1 MVKNT
6 YVWYVGYGSNLF
18 SERFICYIKG
28 RRFLWGGSLVN
39 GCKDK
44 TLPIENKPVIISHGL
59 FFAKSSSS
67 WNNGG
72 VAFVTTNRD
81 ESMHTYRRMWKV
93 TEEQFS
99 EIWDQEGRVWYNEK
113 IDLGRDDEGVPIWTI
128 TSKDELNSSKP
139 SDNYL
144 KTIIAGLK
152 ETHHLS
158 DKDIMKYMMKM
169 PGIKDN
175 FKEKNLDP
183 LF

>member
-1 MVKNT
+1 MVEST
-6 YVWYVGYGSNLF
+6 HVWYVGYGSNLF
-18 SERFICYIKG
+18 SERFICYITG
-28 RRFLWGGSLVN
+28 DRFRWGGSLAS

-44 TLPIENKPVIISHGL
+44 TLPKENRPFIIPHGL

-67 WNNGG
+67 WGNGG
-72 VAFVTTNRD
+72 IAFVTPKRD
-81 ESMHTYRRMWKV
+81 ESMHTYGRMWKI

-99 EIWDQEGRVWYNEK
+99 KIWDQEGSWYDEK

-128 TSKDELNSSKP
+128 TSKYKLNFSKP

-158 DKDIMKYMMKM
+158 DKDIMKYLMKT

-175 FKEKNLDP
+175 FKEKDLDS